1 MEPVDPCEALT
12 VEPPWPDLSPCMTCG
27 QPVEDE
33 KGSSVVLW
41 QHPETRE
48 AGVLGPSHNGNC
60 REQARSLVEQN
71 RPNELVAFEHYQRLN
86 ADQCGVPYDPEE
98 LRYWPPLEQM

>member
-1 MEPVDPCEALT
+1 MAGPIPLHDLPPASRGREGVLSGALA
-12 VEPPWPDLSPCMTCG
+12 
-27 QPVEDE
+27 
-33 KGSSVVLW
+33 
-41 QHPETRE
+41 HPETRG

-86 ADQCGVPYDPEE
+86 ADQYGVPYDPDEV
-98 LRYWPPLEQM
+98 RYWPPLEQM